1 MLKIVQYLR
10 KNCFLFMN
18 RTNFLFCREYFLGN
32 DSKKPNDE
40 NRKQHGASS
49 SRSNADLITNHLNET
64 TAAASK
70 TTPGTPQ

>member
-1 MLKIVQYLR
+1 LV
-10 KNCFLFMN
+10 
-18 RTNFLFCREYFLGN
+18 CREYFLGS

-70 TTPGTPQ
+70 TTTGTPQ